1 MRVLGI
7 ESSCDETAVAVVRD
21 GTAIEASLLYS
32 QNEEHLPFGGVV
44 PEIASRAHLVQ
55 LPRLLRELE
64 RASGSLAAID
74 AVAVTARPGLIG
86 SLLVGVSAAKA
97 LAWSLGKPLVDVHH
111 VQAHVYAAQM
121 EHPRL
126 APPFVALVVSGGH
139 TSLYLCTAPGVLE
152 EIGSTM
158 DDAAGE
164 AFDKVAS
171 LLGLPYPGGPAIE
184 GAARSGDAAREPFLA
199 ARVKGREL
207 DFSFSG
213 LKTAMLYRIAG
224 QNVARKNR
232 PAVPAERVPH
242 LAAGFQEAVVGML
255 VERSLLAA
263 RQRGVA
269 QIAVGGGVACNQRLR
284 AVLGER
290 AGAAGL
296 EVFFPS
302 LPLCLDNAAM
312 IAGLGFHLLRE
323 GRRAPFDLDA
333 CPR

>member
-7 ESSCDETAVAVVRD
+7 ESSCDETAVAIVRD
-21 GTAIEASLLYS
+21 GRAIERSLLYS
-32 QNEEHLPFGGVV
+32 QTAEHLPFGGVV
-44 PEIASRAHLVQ
+44 PEIASRVHLAQ

-64 RASGSLAAID
+64 LDPGTAAAID

-97 LAWSLGKPLVDVHH
+97 LAFALGVPLVDVHH

-121 EHPRL
+121 EHERL

-139 TSLYLCTAPGVLE
+139 TSLYHCSGPGELE
-152 EIGSTM
+152 EIGATQ

-171 LLGLPYPGGPAIE
+171 LLGLPYPGGPAVE
-184 GAARSGDAAREPFLA
+184 RAARAGDAAREPFLA

-224 QNVARKNR
+224 QNVARKDR
-232 PAVPAERVPH
+232 PAVSPERVPH
-242 LAAGFQEAVVGML
+242 LAAGFQEAVVDML
-255 VERSLLAA
+255 VERTLLAA
-263 RQRGVA
+263 RLRGVS
-269 QIAVGGGVACNQRLR
+269 QVAVGGGVACNGRLR
-284 AVLGER
+284 EVLGAR
-290 AGAAGL
+290 GDAAGL
-296 EVFFPS
+296 EVYFPS
-302 LPLCLDNAAM
+302 PQLCLDNAAM
-312 IAGLGFHLLRE
+312 VAGLGFHLLAR
-323 GRRAPFDLDA
+323 GRRAPLDLDA